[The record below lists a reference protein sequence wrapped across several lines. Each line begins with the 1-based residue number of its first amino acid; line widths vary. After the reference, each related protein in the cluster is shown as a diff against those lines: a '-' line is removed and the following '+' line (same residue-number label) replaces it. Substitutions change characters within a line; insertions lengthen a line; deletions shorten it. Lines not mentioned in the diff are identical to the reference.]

1 MMIRFIA
8 ITCLLAV
15 VFAALPNPARADW
28 RDDLG
33 AFRVGIVAE
42 GNLRRAVARTEA
54 FRLALEEALGVRVEL
69 FPARD
74 YPALIDAAAGS
85 RIEYAVLSA
94 SAYALAWSMCECVEP
109 MVIAQS
115 GDGSADFSQVVITR
129 QEGAADLGALDGA
142 KIGTIGT
149 KTAGGS
155 LLALHELAQAGVE
168 LDDDGTELVEYDN
181 NETALE
187 ALAQGE
193 AAALIGWSSMSGEQ
207 SLGYTRGTMRHI
219 VRREGSVDGY
229 RIIWQSSS
237 IPHRTHAIRKNLPA
251 EAKNILRSLLTG
263 MFDADPVAYDSI
275 EPLYGGGF
283 VSARQGQYGALIS
296 MMRAKGI
303 QPRAGN

>member
-1 MMIRFIA
+1 MIRLCVLAWLIA
-8 ITCLLAV
+8 AGIAFT
-15 VFAALPNPARADW
+15 PGPAKADW

-94 SAYALAWSMCECVEP
+94 SAYAMAWAMCECVEP

-115 GDGSADFSQVVITR
+115 GDGSAEFSQIVITR
-129 QEGAADLGALDGA
+129 QDGAPDLGALDGQSVA
-142 KIGTIGT
+142 AIGT
-149 KTAGGS
+149 KTAGGN
-155 LLALHELAQAGVE
+155 LLALHELAQAG
-168 LDDDGTELVEYDN
+168 LDLDAEGAGLVAYDT
-181 NETALE
+181 NEE
-187 ALAQGE
+187 ALAALAGGE
-193 AAALIGWSSMSGEQ
+193 AAAMIGWSSMRGEQ
-207 SLGYTRGTMRHI
+207 AQGYTRGTLRHI
-219 VRREGSVDGY
+219 VRREGSIDNY
-229 RIIWQSSS
+229 RIIWQSST

-251 EAKNILRSLLTG
+251 EAKTILRSLLTA

-275 EPLYGGGF
+275 EPVFGGGF
-283 VSARQGQYGALIS
+283 VAARQGQYGALVS

-303 QPRAGN
+303 QPRAEN